1 MIPHQ
6 LKQKVPSFTSG
17 PEKPQCTPGKWK
29 DTPGKHIGGQGVG
42 VQGPLR
48 MGESQHVYSWPPS
61 HYPSHLT
68 GLILGPG
75 PYFVIFT
82 QAAGVKIQRDHLHF
96 NPRDQEIKSETNQE
110 WAWYLK
116 GAPTPGPPRVSQELP
131 FTDRHLGW
139 PAANTVG
146 LPAMGQSIGKGRTG
160 PRQPQT
166 PSFRPAHRFHL
177 SRRDSV
183 LRVVPRLCHPGS
195 DT

>member
-1 MIPHQ
+1 MLPDGPGWPSAGMPTPFQTLKKTLTHGKQMIPHQ

-48 MGESQHVYSWPPS
+48 MGESQHVYPWPPS

-75 PYFVIFT
+75 PYFAIFT
-82 QAAGVKIQRDHLHF
+82 EAASVKIQRDHLHF

-110 WAWYLK
+110 WA
-116 GAPTPGPPRVSQELP
+116 
-131 FTDRHLGW
+131 
-139 PAANTVG
+139 
-146 LPAMGQSIGKGRTG
+146 
-160 PRQPQT
+160 
-166 PSFRPAHRFHL
+166 
-177 SRRDSV
+177 
-183 LRVVPRLCHPGS
+183 
-195 DT
+195 